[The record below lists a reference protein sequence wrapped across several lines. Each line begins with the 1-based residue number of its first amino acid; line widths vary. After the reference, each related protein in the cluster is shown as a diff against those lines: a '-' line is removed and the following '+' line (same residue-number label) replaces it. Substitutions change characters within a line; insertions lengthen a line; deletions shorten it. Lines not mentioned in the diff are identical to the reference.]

1 MASVILMMIWMEEI
15 LETGGGWRVALWEMW
30 SGKVWSSHKLSQV
43 LLSWYKSFLQQ
54 CSFSFLF
61 KISLIF
67 DNSFWF
73 LIHNHW
79 LSRPFFSFSQAFS
92 FYKNSFMAKLAF
104 KVYDMHQLEN
114 ILGNFSENVSATLTL
129 APNSKV
135 YLLYERLVLL
145 YSSMEGKYLQHFS
158 FRLESGSRIYN
169 NIPRHK
175 WRAHFKN
182 LQILFQ
188 LSRSKIE
195 KILINPVW

>member
-1 MASVILMMIWMEEI
+1 
-15 LETGGGWRVALWEMW
+15 
-30 SGKVWSSHKLSQV
+30 
-43 LLSWYKSFLQQ
+43 
-54 CSFSFLF
+54 
-61 KISLIF
+61 
-67 DNSFWF
+67 
-73 LIHNHW
+73 
-79 LSRPFFSFSQAFS
+79 
-92 FYKNSFMAKLAF
+92 MAKLAF

-145 YSSMEGKYLQHFS
+145 YSSMDGKYLQHFS
-158 FRLESGSRIYN
+158 FRLELLKESGSRIYN

-195 KILINPVW
+195 KILINPV

>member
-1 MASVILMMIWMEEI
+1 
-15 LETGGGWRVALWEMW
+15 
-30 SGKVWSSHKLSQV
+30 
-43 LLSWYKSFLQQ
+43 
-54 CSFSFLF
+54 
-61 KISLIF
+61 
-67 DNSFWF
+67 
-73 LIHNHW
+73 
-79 LSRPFFSFSQAFS
+79 
-92 FYKNSFMAKLAF
+92 
-104 KVYDMHQLEN
+104 MHQLEN

-158 FRLESGSRIYN
+158 FRLELLKESGSRIYN

-188 LSRSKIE
+188 LSRSTIE
-195 KILINPVW
+195 KILINPENIWYTKHDRPSLKWGWTLDADLRSSHEKKTSMHFLSSTYKCTFLVSLTLITPSIF